1 MQRHVQQ
8 SQSQQPPQPPLV
20 IYPGVGIGPFRLGC
34 SIGSVLAQLQGQP
47 ALLRGQPASLTSS
60 SAEPS
65 AVDLTLE
72 LPALGLRLRFDARTQ
87 RLHLIDAFDSTRGP
101 LVYMK
106 TPLCVSGAQ
115 GSTPAL
121 PTLSQ
126 LYRLFGPTFLGT
138 FSPAD
143 RVYMLQY
150 PGVAMAFH
158 LPDADATFD
167 PHAGDAADQQQQ
179 LVLRDGRSPP
189 LHRLFV
195 HGGSDVAEYARA
207 LPPAP
212 LACDSYFE
220 PLVVLLGRGVLL
232 ERRGVLVG
240 FDCRAQDLLSDI
252 GPPQN
257 IHIKRHDTDK
267 MSIHRQLALAQQA
280 AAAAAAHSQTHSPL
294 VTPRT
299 LAGGVGSAAAAH
311 AAALGLGLGPDG
323 RAPSP
328 PPHTPDYWYNYFLL
342 GFDVLL
348 DGVSH
353 RVKKIVLHTNF
364 VERPDFGTY
373 ARANFVIQAKHSGQ
387 ATQHAQQRSSLS
399 LLELP
404 PTAVQQQYSGSMLH
418 GGMSASNTSTGGE
431 GGSLSVSPLPIAA
444 LSSEPQSI
452 SINMGAA
459 GGNEGAAVAA
469 TSNGKKKKKKA
480 SDAKEADAAAASAAS
495 AAASISS
502 PGQAAPKPPPS
513 PTPPALMSFSPSLS
527 PSVLPVSHATAITP
541 ESKVRAK
548 QQACLVAPT
557 RALHPPVHAAPVCV
571 FFTGSH

>member
-8 SQSQQPPQPPLV
+8 SSQPHQPPHPPLV
-20 IYPGVGIGPFRLGC
+20 IHPGVGIGPFRLGC
-34 SIGSVLAQLQGQP
+34 SVGSVLAQLQAQP
-47 ALLRGQPASLTSS
+47 TLLRGQPASLSSS

-65 AVDLTLE
+65 TVDLTLE

-87 RLHLIDAFDSTRGP
+87 RLHLIDAFDSSRGP
-101 LVYMK
+101 LIYMK
-106 TPLCVSGAQ
+106 SPLCVSGAQ
-115 GSTPAL
+115 GTAPAL

-138 FSPAD
+138 FSSSE

-158 LPDADATFD
+158 LPDADASFD
-167 PHAGDAADQQQQ
+167 PHAGDAAEQQQQ

-195 HGGSDVAEYARA
+195 HGGSDVGEYARA
-207 LPPAP
+207 LPPPP
-212 LACDSYFE
+212 LSCDSYFE

-257 IHIKRHDTDK
+257 IHIKRHDTDR
-267 MSIHRQLALAQQA
+267 MSIHRQQA
-280 AAAAAAHSQTHSPL
+280 AAATAAHSQTHSPL

-328 PPHTPDYWYNYFLL
+328 PAHTPDYWYNYFLL

-373 ARANFVIQAKHSGQ
+373 ARANFVIHAKHAGQ
-387 ATQHAQQRSSLS
+387 GHAAQLAQQHSGLS

-418 GGMSASNTSTGGE
+418 GGLAGSGGSSGAGAGAE
-431 GGSLSVSPLPIAA
+431 GGGSLSVSPLPLAA

-452 SINMGAA
+452 SINMATGV
-459 GGNEGAAVAA
+459 GGNEGTVVAA
-469 TSNGKKKKKKA
+469 ASNGKKKKKKA
-480 SDAKEADAAAASAAS
+480 SDAKEADAAAATAAAAAAAATHSAS
-495 AAASISS
+495 AAQA
-502 PGQAAPKPPPS
+502 AAPKQPPS
-513 PTPPALMSFSPSLS
+513 PAPPAVVSFSPSLS

-541 ESKVRAK
+541 ESKVSAECNAR
-548 QQACLVAPT
+548 CSCS
-557 RALHPPVHAAPVCV
+557 ALH
-571 FFTGSH
+571 